1 MATNLKPTLMEDSL
15 DDSQVEYNLDMLE
28 DNADESD
35 LLNYK
40 DWNTNDSAHENIQDA
55 QFFDEESIDPNNYKG
70 IYFGEE
76 IDEKSKNHDPVTG
89 AHFIF
94 A

>member
-1 MATNLKPTLMEDSL
+1 MEDSS
-15 DDSQVEYNLDMLE
+15 DDSKVEYNLDMLE
-28 DNADESD
+28 ETPDESD

-40 DWNTNDSAHENIQDA
+40 GKRNMDSSCEKEDDA
-55 QFFDEESIDPNNYKG
+55 QFYDEESIDPNNYKG

-76 IDEKSKNHDPVTG
+76 IDEKSKNHDTVTG

-94 A
+94 S